1 MNNVLTRDLH
11 NEKELLAL
19 ASQADEGAF
28 TLLFHMYKN
37 KLYGYLFRLTESEML
52 SEDIVQDVF
61 MKLWND
67 HQSLS
72 SIENFGS
79 YLFRMSKNHVIN
91 HFKRMAHE
99 TSIMAEM
106 FGQNSAGHNETLD
119 IIALKDVEKLL
130 AEILEKL
137 PAQQKIVYHLSRE
150 EGRTHDE
157 IANLLKISPNTVKN
171 HIVQAMSTIR
181 TNLRRHADT
190 MLTIALILSLKK

>member
-1 MNNVLTRDLH
+1 VLTHDLH
-11 NEKELLAL
+11 KEKELLAL
-19 ASQADEGAF
+19 AAQADEGAF
-28 TLLFHMYKN
+28 TMLFHRYKN
-37 KLYGYLFRLTESEML
+37 KLYGYLFRLTESETL

-67 HQSLS
+67 HESLH
-72 SIENFGS
+72 SIDNFGS

-99 TSIMAEM
+99 TMIMAEM
-106 FGQNSAGHNETLD
+106 YEQGSFAHNETQD

-130 AEILEKL
+130 NEILDKL
-137 PAQQKIVYHLSRE
+137 PAQQKVVYHLSRD

-181 TNLRRHADT
+181 TQLRRHADN
-190 MLTIALILSLKK
+190 MLFISIILSLKK